1 MLDADTAQ
9 FMREDAKDGD
19 VQNVHLA
26 ALIER
31 ARLAAEQVAALQIEL
46 KNKEMEQK
54 AVEQR
59 IEQTRDAIARY
70 AETQRRFADE
80 DASAATAPATSG
92 FASPG
97 GTPVRSDSESDSVD
111 ETEEEHEGRG
121 GRVPRFT
128 PRSGL
133 RSGKSGKRG
142 KSVQPKVPTVS
153 KQSTRKKKSQSLPPL
168 DKDSPP
174 PRPPSPTFQPIG
186 GNFGDQMTEVQL
198 LNFDF
203 DDVFGEEGAQD
214 VLNASMSDA
223 CCESDGVDTCATR
236 ADPAKHARTYTSYES
251 VQRTG
256 KGPRVEDEPDAFAPG
271 PVVFVP
277 GDGLELGRL
286 LAGDEGAETMEIRH
300 VQEPQFDAFGE
311 QIPPAA
317 ATRDGDGAADP

>member
-31 ARLAAEQVAALQIEL
+31 ARLAALEVVALKIEL
-46 KNKEMEQK
+46 KDKEMAQK
-54 AVEQR
+54 AVERR
-59 IEQTRDAIARY
+59 IEQMRDAIARY
-70 AETQRRFADE
+70 AETQRRFVDE

-111 ETEEEHEGRG
+111 ETEEEHEGHG
-121 GRVPRFT
+121 GRVRRVT
-128 PRSGL
+128 VRW
-133 RSGKSGKRG
+133 SGKVGKRG
-142 KSVQPKVPTVS
+142 KSVPAKARTVS
-153 KQSTRKKKSQSLPPL
+153 KQSTRKKKSLSLPPQ

-186 GNFGDQMTEVQL
+186 GNIGAQETEVQL
-198 LNFDF
+198 LGFDF
-203 DDVFGEEGAQD
+203 DEDFFGEEGAQD

-223 CCESDGVDTCATR
+223 CCESDGKVTCATR
-236 ADPAKHARTYTSYES
+236 AEPAKHARTYTSYES

-256 KGPRVEDEPDAFAPG
+256 KGPRVEDEPDAFAAG
-271 PVVFVP
+271 PIEYHP
-277 GDGLELGRL
+277 GDGFELGRL
-286 LAGDEGAETMEIRH
+286 LAGDEGAETMEIRR
-300 VQEPQFDAFGE
+300 VQAPQFDAFGE

>member
-1 MLDADTAQ
+1 MVA
-9 FMREDAKDGD
+9 
-19 VQNVHLA
+19 LA
-26 ALIER
+26 
-31 ARLAAEQVAALQIEL
+31 
-46 KNKEMEQK
+46 M
-54 AVEQR
+54 
-59 IEQTRDAIARY
+59 
-70 AETQRRFADE
+70 
-80 DASAATAPATSG
+80 
-92 FASPG
+92 
-97 GTPVRSDSESDSVD
+97 SESMQTQGGDS
-111 ETEEEHEGRG
+111 GASK
-121 GRVPRFT
+121 

-186 GNFGDQMTEVQL
+186 GNFGDQETEVQL

-236 ADPAKHARTYTSYES
+236 AEPAKHARTYTSYES

-256 KGPRVEDEPDAFAPG
+256 KGPRVEDEPDAFAAG
-271 PVVFVP
+271 SIEYHP
-277 GDGLELGRL
+277 GDGFELGRL
-286 LAGDEGAETMEIRH
+286 FAGDEGAETMEIRR